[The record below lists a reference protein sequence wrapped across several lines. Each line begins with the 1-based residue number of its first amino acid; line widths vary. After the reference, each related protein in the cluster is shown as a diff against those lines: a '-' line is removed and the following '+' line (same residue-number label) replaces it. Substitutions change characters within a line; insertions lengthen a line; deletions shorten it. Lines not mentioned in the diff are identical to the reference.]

1 MIYIMFKRLLND
13 FAPSIII
20 WNIELRDKESNF
32 VCQNF
37 YFLSYK
43 RAKKFLKRNEKEY
56 DEYNITLG
64 GEPLWLL

>member
-1 MIYIMFKRLLND
+1 MLKRFLKDLV
-13 FAPSIII
+13 PSIVI

-43 RAKKFLKRNEKEY
+43 RAKKFLERNEKEY
-56 DEYNITLG
+56 YNEYNIALG
-64 GEPLWLL
+64 GEQLWLW